1 MKYIVETKGLS
12 KSYGDKQ
19 EVRDVDL
26 KVPKGC
32 VYGFMGPNGAGK
44 STTLKMLLGLVKA
57 GSGEARIAGKEM
69 NPKNR
74 LEILKETGS
83 LIESPSYYGHL
94 TGRENLE
101 IVRTLKGAPEKEID
115 QVLKLVRME
124 RQQNKK
130 AREYSLGMKQRLGLA
145 VAPLR
150 RAGAL
155 LFAESSGLC
164 PEIRVMRRGLGRPP
178 AGIGRPELLILD
190 EPTNGLDPAGI
201 QEIREL
207 ICELPKRMGITVLV
221 SSHLLSEMDQM
232 ADYVGIINHG
242 QLIFQDKLDVLHE
255 HSKSKLLL
263 QVMNRTVTLKILE
276 SRGVEGR
283 VTEEGI
289 LIPGFSDDRTADLV
303 SALAAGGAGLFR
315 VEERQKSLEDIFLS
329 LTGRRESL

>member
-19 EVRDVDL
+19 VVRNVDL

-44 STTLKMLLGLVKA
+44 STTLKMLLGLVKS

-145 VAPLR
+145 A
-150 RAGAL
+150 AL
-155 LFAESSGLC
+155 
-164 PEIRVMRRGLGRPP
+164 
-178 AGIGRPELLILD
+178 IGRPELLILD

>member
-1 MKYIVETKGLS
+1 MKYIVETKGLC
-12 KSYGDKQ
+12 KSYGNKQ
-19 EVRDVDL
+19 VVRNVDL

-44 STTLKMLLGLVKA
+44 STTLKMLLGLIKA
-57 GSGEARIAGKEM
+57 SSGKAEIAGKEM
-69 NPKNR
+69 NQKNR
-74 LEILKETGS
+74 LEILRETGS

-101 IVRTLKGAPEKEID
+101 IVRTLKNAPEKEVD

-145 VAPLR
+145 A
-150 RAGAL
+150 AL
-155 LFAESSGLC
+155 
-164 PEIRVMRRGLGRPP
+164 
-178 AGIGRPELLILD
+178 IGRPELLILD

-242 QLIFQDKLDVLHE
+242 QLIFQDKLDALHE

-263 QVMNRTVTLKILE
+263 RVMNRAVTLKILE
-276 SRGVEGR
+276 NNGVEGR

-289 LIPGFSDDRTADLV
+289 LIPGFSDDRTAALV
-303 SALAAGGAGLFR
+303 SALAEGGAGLYR
-315 VEERQKSLEDIFLS
+315 IEERQKSLEDIFLS

>member
-1 MKYIVETKGLS
+1 MKYIVETKGLC
-12 KSYGDKQ
+12 KSYGNKQ
-19 EVRDVDL
+19 VVRNVDL

-44 STTLKMLLGLVKA
+44 STTLKMLLGLIKA
-57 GSGEARIAGKEM
+57 SSGKAEIAGKEM
-69 NPKNR
+69 NQKNR
-74 LEILKETGS
+74 LEILRETGS

-101 IVRTLKGAPEKEID
+101 IVRTLKNAPEKEVD
-115 QVLKLVRME
+115 QVLKLVRIE

-145 VAPLR
+145 A
-150 RAGAL
+150 AL
-155 LFAESSGLC
+155 
-164 PEIRVMRRGLGRPP
+164 
-178 AGIGRPELLILD
+178 IGRPELLILD

-242 QLIFQDKLDVLHE
+242 QLIFQDKLDALHE

-263 QVMNRTVTLKILE
+263 RVMNRTVTLKILE
-276 SRGVEGR
+276 NNGVEGR

-289 LIPGFSDDRTADLV
+289 LIPGFSDDRTAALV
-303 SALAAGGAGLFR
+303 SALAEGGAGLYR
-315 VEERQKSLEDIFLS
+315 IEERQKSLEDIFLS

>member
-1 MKYIVETKGLS
+1 MKYIVETRGLS
-12 KSYGDKQ
+12 KSYGNKQ
-19 EVRDVDL
+19 VVNKVNL

-57 GSGEARIAGKEM
+57 GGGTALIDGREM
-69 NPKNR
+69 NQKNR

-101 IVRTLKGAPEKEID
+101 IVRTLKNAPEKEVE

-124 RQQNKK
+124 RQQDKK
-130 AREYSLGMKQRLGLA
+130 TKEYSLGMKQRLGLA
-145 VAPLR
+145 A
-150 RAGAL
+150 AL
-155 LFAESSGLC
+155 
-164 PEIRVMRRGLGRPP
+164 
-178 AGIGRPELLILD
+178 IGKPQLLLLD
-190 EPTNGLDPAGI
+190 EPTNGLDPSGI

-207 ICELPKRMGITVLV
+207 ICELPKRTGMTVLV

-242 QLIFQDKLDVLHE
+242 QLIFQDKLEALHE

-263 QVMNRTVTLKILE
+263 RVMNRTAALKILE
-276 SRGVEGR
+276 NSGTEGR

-289 LIPGFSDDRTADLV
+289 LIPSLSDDQAANLV
-303 SALAAGGAGLFR
+303 SALAAGGAGLYR

-329 LTGRRESL
+329 LTGRRASL

>member
-19 EVRDVDL
+19 VVRDVDL

-44 STTLKMLLGLVKA
+44 STTLKMLLGLIKA
-57 GSGEARIAGKEM
+57 SSGKAEIAGKEM
-69 NPKNR
+69 NQKNR
-74 LEILKETGS
+74 LEILRETGS

-101 IVRTLKGAPEKEID
+101 IVRTLKNAPEKEVD

-145 VAPLR
+145 A
-150 RAGAL
+150 AL
-155 LFAESSGLC
+155 
-164 PEIRVMRRGLGRPP
+164 
-178 AGIGRPELLILD
+178 IGRPELLILD

-242 QLIFQDKLDVLHE
+242 QLIFQDKLDALHE

-263 QVMNRTVTLKILE
+263 RVMNRTVTLKILE
-276 SRGVEGR
+276 NNGVEGR

-289 LIPGFSDDRTADLV
+289 LIPGFSDDRTAALV
-303 SALAAGGAGLFR
+303 SALAEGGAGLYR
-315 VEERQKSLEDIFLS
+315 IEERQKSLEDIFLS